1 MELGNSLRVPPFF
14 LNSPLN
20 ICCEFAGSWFLSLYR
35 ALHRYETRINLF
47 PFPRNVTSRSEF
59 EAKRDIN
66 KRGSLGR
73 KKRPFRI
80 AVARYLARV
89 GNSCSV
95 ARTEHVVYS
104 RKNDALLRKV
114 VVYGEKWK
122 GEEEKGRSL
131 GPSGDHESG
140 PPRGENLGQ
149 NEREEKKCVRST
161 NVKIFIRNLHGK
173 FKRTKRKK
181 LLTNIINKICN
192 MSKRMI
198 NDERRIHHF
207 LTTNHRFKI
216 GKEWF
221 DGARRCV
228 ARFDREKACSKSRI
242 FFS

>member
-1 MELGNSLRVPPFF
+1 M
-14 LNSPLN
+14 
-20 ICCEFAGSWFLSLYR
+20 SLYR

-47 PFPRNVTSRSEF
+47 PFPRNDLRSEF

-161 NVKIFIRNLHGK
+161 NVKIFIRNLYGK
-173 FKRTKRKK
+173 FKRAKRKK

-198 NDERRIHHF
+198 NDERRI
-207 LTTNHRFKI
+207 
-216 GKEWF
+216 
-221 DGARRCV
+221 
-228 ARFDREKACSKSRI
+228 
-242 FFS
+242 

>member
-1 MELGNSLRVPPFF
+1 MELGIATCTTVLFKFSSKHLLRIRRILV
-14 LNSPLN
+14 
-20 ICCEFAGSWFLSLYR
+20 LYR

-173 FKRTKRKK
+173 FKRAKRKK

-198 NDERRIHHF
+198 NDERKIHHF